1 MSLGRAWLLACVAV
15 LLGAA
20 ATWGQAGLGVDVL
33 QQLDLTTI
41 TVSNGDGRPETTQ
54 VTLTLS
60 APAAEEVAL
69 DLVLVVDRSAT
80 TDIGFVQEIGESF
93 LEALPSNGR
102 IALVSFAEEAALDV
116 ELTASTQLFRDGLD
130 RLRNIGKTAVGDGM
144 FEATQHLLQRGRSD
158 ALWLEVLIT
167 DGRANAGRDPRLQG
181 QRAADNGVQI
191 VTIGLG
197 RNPDENLLREI
208 ASATGGSF
216 FREFSL
222 AAVEE
227 VYDRTHFT
235 FSASDL
241 SIVETLAPGI
251 VYEQGLFNPPSRVSA
266 TTLGTRLEWSLGA
279 LEAGEQWS
287 SIFAISATREGFYLV
302 NQAPSEL
309 TFTNFRRQRITQ
321 PLPLL
326 QLNVLPPLPPNQPAV
341 VKFSFTPDAPSTQR
355 DVQFSN
361 ESSDADGH
369 IVSYFWD
376 FGDGATSVLENP
388 SHRYAQDGTYTV
400 TLTVSDDRGDA
411 QSLSRTLT
419 VETKMVNV
427 ARTIETFLPT
437 DVILKGET
445 FRVTLYVEINASL
458 NGMGVEE
465 TINETIPD
473 GWIITPVNN
482 AGARFKQ
489 LDTPKKL
496 QWLFLEVLGPGEVRE
511 ISYEVKVPG
520 SQTPGI
526 FLFKGVTT
534 SASPTIEIKAS
545 GEAQVEVKDSLPI
558 ETIVSRWDPL
568 GGSDQQGALN
578 LKLSNTISF
587 DQVQVAVGWWLNND
601 SVPFSGSKRIDF
613 ATIQSVIARWLTN
626 TPITEP
632 LPGSKG

>member
-1 MSLGRAWLLACVAV
+1 MSLGRVWLLACIAA
-15 LLGAA
+15 LLGAVA
-20 ATWGQAGLGVDVL
+20 AWGQAGVGLSVL
-33 QQLDLTTI
+33 QYFDLTTI
-41 TVSNGDGRPETTQ
+41 AASSGAGRPETAQ

-60 APAAEEVAL
+60 APAADEVAL
-69 DLVLVVDRSAT
+69 DLVLVMDRSAT
-80 TDIGFVQEIGESF
+80 TDIAFIQEIGESF
-93 LEALPSNGR
+93 LEALPANGR
-102 IALVSFAEEAALDV
+102 IALVSFAESATVDV
-116 ELTASTQLFRDGLD
+116 ELTSSSQLFRNGLTK
-130 RLRNIGKTAVGDGM
+130 LRNIGKTAVGDGL

-197 RNPDENLLREI
+197 RNPDEGLLREI

-227 VYDRTHFT
+227 VFERANFN
-235 FSASDL
+235 FSATGL
-241 SIVETLAPGI
+241 SVMETLVPGI
-251 VYEQGLFNPPSRVSA
+251 VYEQALLNPPSRVSA
-266 TTLGTRLEWSLGA
+266 TSAGTRLEWNVGSLK
-279 LEAGEQWS
+279 AGEQWT
-287 SIFAISATREGFYLV
+287 SIFSISATRQGFYVV

-309 TFTNFRRQRITQ
+309 TFTNFRAQRVTQ

-326 QLNVLPPLPPNQPAV
+326 QLNVLPPLPPNEAAV
-341 VKFSFTPDAPSTQR
+341 VRFSFTPEAPSTQR

-361 ESSDADGH
+361 ESYDPDGH
-369 IVSYFWD
+369 IVSFFWD
-376 FGDGATSVLENP
+376 FGDGATSSLEDP
-388 SHRYAQDGTYTV
+388 SHRYAKDGAYTV
-400 TLTVSDDRGDA
+400 TLTVTDDRGDA
-411 QSLSRTLT
+411 QSLSRTLS
-419 VETKMVNV
+419 VETKMVNMV
-427 ARTIETFLPT
+427 RTIETYLPT
-437 DVILKGET
+437 DIILKGET
-445 FRVTLYVEINASL
+445 FLVTLYVEVNTTL

-473 GWIITPVNN
+473 GWEITPVNN

-489 LDTPKKL
+489 LDSPKKL

-511 ISYEVKVPG
+511 ISYEVKVPD
-520 SQTPGI
+520 SQVPGI

-534 SASPTIEIKAS
+534 SASPAIELKAS
-545 GEAQVEVKDSLPI
+545 GESQLEVKDSLPI

-568 GGSDQQGALN
+568 GGSSQSGALN
-578 LKLSNTISF
+578 LKLSNNISF

-601 SVPFSGSKRIDF
+601 AVPFSGSKRIDF
-613 ATIQSVIARWLTN
+613 ATIQSIIARWLTN

-632 LPGSKG
+632 LPGSS